1 MTSWRPPGSILEA
14 PDSILEAPKLDLG
27 RFWHD
32 FFDILGQNAKKAK
45 NAKNACQNKTAITNP
60 PRVGGRRCSP
70 PGGFQWNWSQVGLK
84 SPKNLYLGLQIR
96 ICLPPTSNYSR
107 FWPPNLNFYWF
118 WLVFSWILM
127 ASGFKN
133 SYEVALQVEKLFH

>member
-32 FFDILGQNAKKAK
+32 FFEILGQNAKKAK
-45 NAKNACQNKTAITNP
+45 NAKNACQNKTSITNP

-70 PGGFQWNWSQVGLK
+70 PRGVSMKFSTVFGFVSSKWSLHRQTAKNAKKAKNAKNAQTAK
-84 SPKNLYLGLQIR
+84 SFP
-96 ICLPPTSNYSR
+96 
-107 FWPPNLNFYWF
+107 
-118 WLVFSWILM
+118 
-127 ASGFKN
+127 
-133 SYEVALQVEKLFH
+133 

>member
-32 FFDILGQNAKKAK
+32 FFEILGQNAKKAK

-70 PGGFQWNWSQVGLK
+70 PRGVSMELELSWLK
-84 SPKNLYLGLQIR
+84 I
-96 ICLPPTSNYSR
+96 
-107 FWPPNLNFYWF
+107 
-118 WLVFSWILM
+118 
-127 ASGFKN
+127 AS
-133 SYEVALQVEKLFH
+133 